1 MKSPTGFA
9 KAPPKPAE
17 VRRRGAN
24 LRGREDS
31 ERDAASALY
40 YEQLGGDGK
49 EMNRLRVRERMQPG
63 YTETRARQLD
73 ADRETLYRTRTA
85 ANERLLKR
93 SIDYWGLPDKTP
105 DKPAPAPAPEPTPT
119 PQPEVR
125 GRIMP
130 GNPSNDGG
138 FSGGDAQSRR
148 RRVAPQRL
156 SRALGGGEL
165 SRLLGA

>member
-1 MKSPTGFA
+1 LKSPDGFLEP
-9 KAPPKPAE
+9 PPKPAE

-73 ADRETLYRTRTA
+73 DDRETLYRTRKA
-85 ANERLLKR
+85 GNERLLKR

-105 DKPAPAPAPEPTPT
+105 DKPAPAPAAPTPAPEPVVT
-119 PQPEVR
+119 
-125 GRIMP
+125 GRILP
-130 GNPSNDGG
+130 GRPNDDGG
-138 FSGGDAQSRR
+138 LFGSGSMNRR
-148 RRVAPQRL
+148 RRVSPQRL
-156 SRALGGGEL
+156 SRALGSGEL
-165 SRLLGA
+165 TRLLGA